1 MEHLKI
7 LPKKYNQHYRKI
19 TIKFKTGTS
28 FVPEAKEL
36 KMEPL
41 MEAKVFSDDVANV
54 YPSVP
59 LYKFTPFLVN
69 FSKKD

>member
-1 MEHLKI
+1 M
-7 LPKKYNQHYRKI
+7 
-19 TIKFKTGTS
+19 KTGTS

-41 MEAKVFSDDVANV
+41 MEVKVFSDVANV

-59 LYKFTPFLVN
+59 LYKFTPFLGN

>member
-19 TIKFKTGTS
+19 TIKFKTGTP

-41 MEAKVFSDDVANV
+41 MEAKVFSDVANI

>member
-19 TIKFKTGTS
+19 TIKFKTGTP

-41 MEAKVFSDDVANV
+41 MEAKVFSDVAKRNIE
-54 YPSVP
+54 YFISV
-59 LYKFTPFLVN
+59 
-69 FSKKD
+69 S